1 MTTYQ
6 DLFNNMDTLST
17 IDPSTIS
24 QQDALASLFPGIPSL
39 NPGMID
45 DWLAEELCKSGLITN
60 SLDFTLGPE
69 KQQEILAMLPHSPP
83 ISPPSSAMSNASLY
97 TSSSQTCVAP
107 KVPLFPEI
115 KQESPKPAPVVTIL
129 PKSNLPRIAPRPA
142 TDIMVSRKPIVMP
155 PMHSNKRRIDTT
167 VDQDEIAL
175 KRQKN
180 TDAARRSRLKKLVKM
195 EQLESRV
202 SDLESDNHRLTTRIA
217 VLESEK
223 TGLESKDVSLEER
236 IRVLESQ
243 LAEAHK
249 ALTKV

>member
-1 MTTYQ
+1 MSTYQ
-6 DLFNNMDTLST
+6 DLFTNMDT

-45 DWLAEELCKSGLITN
+45 DWLAEELCKSGLLAN
-60 SLDFTLGPE
+60 SLDFTLGFE
-69 KQQEILAMLPHSPP
+69 KQNTMLPHSPP
-83 ISPPSSAMSNASLY
+83 ISPPNSAMSD
-97 TSSSQTCVAP
+97 SSSCISSKPSSVAP

-129 PKSNLPRIAPRPA
+129 PKSNLPRIAPRPS
-142 TDIMVSRKPIVMP
+142 TDIMVPPRTPIMMP
-155 PMHSNKRRIDTT
+155 PIQNKRRIIDNIA
-167 VDQDEIAL
+167 DQDDITL

-223 TGLESKDVSLEER
+223 SGLESKDVSLEER
-236 IRVLESQ
+236 IRVLEAQ